1 MPTPPVPQ
9 EAVHQAA
16 QHVEDI
22 LTHAFEHPAGARILV
37 VFDRDSP
44 LAIGLTAAY
53 REARPGSQFVQFN
66 SEDPSH
72 VLAAIDELE
81 AKDLV
86 VLIQSTSFRL
96 DAFRIR
102 IELFNRGLKVIEH
115 PHLARMPGRE
125 SELYLD
131 ALAYDPGY
139 YRGVGNALKQRID
152 KATEV
157 VLHSGG
163 DQLIFPAGFE
173 VAKQNIGDYRNLPN
187 TGGQYPIGEVFTE
200 SKDLE
205 AVNGRVQISNFGDTA
220 FTVNTPDHP
229 ITLIVEA
236 GRIAATENSTPE
248 FDRVLEAIRSL
259 EDQVWLRELGLG
271 LNRAFTPSRMVSDI
285 GSYER
290 MCGVHLS
297 MGAKHP
303 TYNKPQIRK
312 RAARFHVDVFAI
324 TESVTIDGEEVYR
337 DGAWCVDRLPLD

>member
-1 MPTPPVPQ
+1 MSTTQVPI

-22 LTHAFEHPAGARILV
+22 LTHAFEHEPSARTLI
-37 VFDRDSP
+37 VFDQDSP

-53 REARPGSQFVQFN
+53 RKARPDAQFVEFN

-72 VLAAIDELE
+72 VLGAIDTLVPQ
-81 AKDLV
+81 DLV

-96 DAFRIR
+96 DSFRIR
-102 IELFNRGLKVIEH
+102 IELFKRGLKVIEH
-115 PHLARMPGRE
+115 PHLVRMPGRQ

-131 ALAYDPGY
+131 ALAYDPVY

-152 KATEV
+152 VATEC
-157 VLHSGG
+157 VLHSRG
-163 DQLIFPAGFE
+163 DKLIFPAGFE
-173 VAKQNIGDYRNLPN
+173 ISKQNIGDYRKLPN

-205 AVNGRVQISNFGDTA
+205 AVHGRVQISNFGDTA
-220 FTVNTPDHP
+220 FTVNTPDEP
-229 ITLIVEA
+229 IILIVEA

-248 FDRVLEAIRSL
+248 FDRVLEAIRNF
-259 EDQVWLRELGLG
+259 EGQVWMRELGLG
-271 LNRAFTPSRMVSDI
+271 MNRAFTPARMVSDI

-297 MGAKHP
+297 LGAKHP
-303 TYNKPQIRK
+303 AFNKPQIRK
-312 RAARFHVDVFAI
+312 RGARFHVDVFAI

-337 DGAWCVDRLPLD
+337 DGAWCVE